1 MKELIGSTP
10 MIKINYNYKGIKS
23 HLYAKLEYY
32 NLTGSI
38 KDRMA
43 LFILKKAK
51 EDGIL
56 KDKMPLIEAT
66 SGNTGISLAALG
78 AYFNHPV
85 IIFMPNWVSR
95 ERVLLMESYGAKVH
109 LVSKEE
115 GGFEAC
121 IKMAD
126 ELAKQING
134 YRPSQFDNIENMN
147 AHYYTTGDEIMK
159 QLPSVTGFI
168 SGIGSGGTLMGVGK
182 RLKEVSEK
190 IKVIAMEPDN
200 LPLLRDNLAKGEHKI
215 EGIGDDFIPS
225 LVDIN
230 QIDDIIDVNDLD
242 AINMSRKLAK
252 ELGLGV
258 GISSGANFLASVLAN
273 EKYEGE
279 MVTIFADDNKKYLST
294 DLSKE
299 IDDDSNL
306 LSNQIQLIDYEII
319 KN

>member
-1 MKELIGSTP
+1 
-10 MIKINYNYKGIKS
+10 
-23 HLYAKLEYY
+23 
-32 NLTGSI
+32 
-38 KDRMA
+38 
-43 LFILKKAK
+43 
-51 EDGIL
+51 
-56 KDKMPLIEAT
+56 
-66 SGNTGISLAALG
+66 
-78 AYFNHPV
+78 
-85 IIFMPNWVSR
+85 MPNWVSR

-190 IKVIAMEPDN
+190 IKVITMEPDN